1 VWIKGYNMAEITFVG
16 EVEGSTDLNVWS
28 CELCGH
34 EWESRIPSKC
44 PNCKEKEEVNGDRD
58 N

>member
-1 VWIKGYNMAEITFVG
+1 MAKITFVG

-34 EWESRIPSKC
+34 EWESRIPSVC
-44 PNCKEKEEVNGDRD
+44 PNCKEKEKLDGDRD